1 VIIKEIVLRI
11 GQKIA
16 GFCMR
21 RKDIILLVVAVAVLV
36 FSLVRLTGGKTA
48 AEVIS
53 PALVFVHNWESR
65 EEIILS
71 LIDDFKLQYPE
82 IEIFAVYKP
91 YNEIRLSLFS
101 NSDSAIEDDSIEGD
115 IIAIDPLWIPELV
128 KKEKIEPEEFPIL
141 RFFYPLFYNIEIL
154 KQAGFSGPPKTRSE
168 FLAQAR
174 AVNKLG
180 MHAVAFALGDTG
192 GQNPYWDIYSWIWAA
207 GIVFPNPQNGEYT
220 RNPGGLTSAQTNVI
234 RETLDFFCTLYN
246 EKLLFPG
253 TFSMNEN
260 EKMEAFLNG
269 RTAFMI
275 GSAEDMELL
284 KSGLGDALDYTAIPV
299 PDNYQGRPVFGS
311 SGWNLAIN
319 RNSALKEDSRLFI
332 DFLAEHSP
340 LLAYEWAI
348 PENNNP
354 MFTPDPF
361 YAKAQ
366 ELYISGNL
374 IRDFSG
380 PQTGPQ
386 AGPQAGPQV
395 GPRATDFGE
404 ELLNLLE
411 GRISAAEAVQRLP
424 W

>member
-1 VIIKEIVLRI
+1 MLNF

-21 RKDIILLVVAVAVLV
+21 RKDIILLAVAALVLV
-36 FSLVRLTGGKTA
+36 FSLARLTGMNKMTEEVA
-48 AEVIS
+48 A

-71 LIDDFKLQYPE
+71 LIDEFKLQYPE
-82 IEIFAVYKP
+82 TEIIAVYKP

-101 NSDSAIEDDSIEGD
+101 NSDSVIEDDSIEGD
-115 IIAIDPLWIPELV
+115 IIAIDPLWISDLTKE
-128 KKEKIEPEEFPIL
+128 EKIEPEEFPIL

-174 AVNKLG
+174 AVNSPERG
-180 MHAVAFALGDTG
+180 IHAIAFALGDAG
-192 GQNPYWDIYSWIWAA
+192 GQNSYQDIYSWIWAA
-207 GIVFPNPQNGEYT
+207 GIVFPNPQNSQEYA
-220 RNPGGLTSAQTNVI
+220 RNPGGLTSAQTTGL
-234 RETLDFFCTLYN
+234 RETLEFIAALN
-246 EKLLFPG
+246 SEKLLLPG
-253 TFSMNEN
+253 TFTMDEN
-260 EKMEAFLNG
+260 EKMEAFFNG

-299 PDNYQGRPVFGS
+299 PDNYQGRPIFGS

-332 DFLAEHSP
+332 AFLAEHSP
-340 LLAYEWAI
+340 LLAHGWAI

-354 MFTPDPF
+354 LFASDPF
-361 YAKAQ
+361 YSKAQ

-380 PQTGPQ
+380 PQTGP
-386 AGPQAGPQV
+386 
-395 GPRATDFGE
+395 RATDFRE
-404 ELLNLLE
+404 ELMNFLE
-411 GRISAAEAVQRLP
+411 AKISAAEAVQRLP